1 MEDFRLMAPDIR
13 LGFAKTLKQ
22 SLMAYAFNVFGIVAG
37 TLVAYYS
44 GLFQRLPWAVVIYP
58 PILSA
63 RGVIGGLFCG
73 RLSTALHL
81 GTVQPRFFG
90 NTKSFYLLFQAIVF
104 LTFEASLL
112 MGLVAVLFRAIYFG
126 MFTSELWDMVN
137 VLMATMA
144 LALIV
149 ISPLTLTV
157 SFLSFKHGLDPDII
171 LYPVE
176 STISDLLITTIY
188 VSVLNLHVMRSSFLY
203 FLFASSLA
211 LLFTSL
217 YILARNIQEPEF
229 TKTLKESL
237 LTLLIVSFIINVAGT
252 VLGRVDELIREKHE
266 VYEAYPVYVVYPALI
281 DTIGDVGSVVGSTAT
296 TKLALGTLKASFS
309 SIKNHLTEVSGAWA
323 ASLVMYF
330 AYSILAL
337 AIRGTLS
344 LVKIAKFSLLL
355 FTVNVLAAALII
367 LVSYSVAIITYQ
379 NGLDPDNFEI
389 PIESSLADTLTTIS
403 LFVALTFWTWVWIQ
417 PF

>member
-1 MEDFRLMAPDIR
+1 MTLEAKP
-13 LGFAKTLKQ
+13 GFAKTLKQ
-22 SLMAYAFNVFGIVAG
+22 SVMAYAFNIFGITAG
-37 TLVAYYS
+37 TIVAYSS
-44 GLFQRLPWAVVIYP
+44 GLFEMVPWAVVIYP

-90 NTKSFYLLFQAIVF
+90 NTKSFYLLFQAVVF
-104 LTFEASLL
+104 LTFEASLF
-112 MGLVAVLFRAIYFG
+112 MGLVAVLFRTIYYG
-126 MFTSELWDMVN
+126 MVVGELWDMLI

-176 STISDLLITTIY
+176 STVSDLLITAIY
-188 VSVLNLHVMRSSFLY
+188 IFVLNLYLIHDVFWY
-203 FLFASSLA
+203 ILFSVSLA
-211 LLFTSL
+211 LLFISSYL
-217 YILARNIQEPEF
+217 LAKNRREGEF

-237 LTLLIVSFIINVAGT
+237 LTLVIVSFIINVAGT
-252 VLGRVDELIREKHE
+252 VLGRVDKLIRERE
-266 VYEAYPVYVVYPALI
+266 EAYAVYPIYVVYPALI
-281 DTIGDVGSVVGSTAT
+281 DTIGDVGAVVGSTAT

-309 SIKNHLTEVSGAWA
+309 SIKDHLTEVSGAWA
-323 ASLVMYF
+323 ASLIMYF

-337 AIRGTLS
+337 AIRGLLTPIN
-344 LVKIAKFSLLL
+344 IAKFSLLL

-379 NGLDPDNFEI
+379 RGLDPDNFEI

-403 LFVALTFWTWVWIQ
+403 LFIVLTFFGLWA
-417 PF
+417 